1 MSTEDKEPG
10 ADRALFRW
18 SACDPGAPRGG
29 QKHENG
35 RGPGG
40 ESPANE
46 EVCGSGADPL
56 LTRDSAQTIQITIC
70 RSFRALYRTRTD
82 DPLPTMEVFDPAAC
96 HRQVSSPRTLAT
108 QAGVRGFRSAGSG
121 ATPS

>member
-1 MSTEDKEPG
+1 MSTAARPPG
-10 ADRALFRW
+10 TDRALFGW

-56 LTRDSAQTIQITIC
+56 LTRDSAQTTQITIC
-70 RSFRALYRTRTD
+70 RSFRALYRTGTD
-82 DPLPTMEVFDPAAC
+82 DPLLTIKSRPVAVDCRLLP
-96 HRQVSSPRTLAT
+96 
-108 QAGVRGFRSAGSG
+108 
-121 ATPS
+121 